1 MKGFIGMLYFQ
12 MTRETYSYWNLQYSY
27 TLTHHFYDFF
37 LKQHFNKYFKRHVHG
52 YLLATMIIRAKYLKQ
67 LKCRSIGNQ
76 TNTLRY
82 NCTML
87 SISLRPPRSRREVD
101 SKGVNQ
107 RKLVTRFPAAVNI
120 CYGCLPWCPRWSSV
134 SALADVTGLN
144 RTVYLTAYPHTFFW
158 GMSWHRKIA
167 GVYCLSEKQIL

>member
-1 MKGFIGMLYFQ
+1 MKSFIGMLYFQ
-12 MTRETYSYWNLQYSY
+12 VTRETYSYWNLQYSY

-52 YLLATMIIRAKYLKQ
+52 YLSATMIIRAKYLKQ

-82 NCTML
+82 NYTML
-87 SISLRPPRSRREVD
+87 SISLLPLRSPQEVD

-120 CYGCLPWCPRWSSV
+120 FYGCLPWCLRWRFSV
-134 SALADVTGLN
+134 CSGWCDRLEQDSVFDCLASHIFLRHV
-144 RTVYLTAYPHTFFW
+144 LT
-158 GMSWHRKIA
+158 
-167 GVYCLSEKQIL
+167 